1 MNPHI
6 NILYSDSSY
15 PLIERLLRVR
25 GLSDP
30 ATQEQFLNPR
40 FDNSWISPWLLS
52 DMVKAIERII
62 VAINRQEK
70 IIIFG
75 DYDADGVSSSYLL

>member
-1 MNPHI
+1 
-6 NILYSDSSY
+6 
-15 PLIERLLRVR
+15 
-25 GLSDP
+25 
-30 ATQEQFLNPR
+30 
-40 FDNSWISPWLLS
+40 
-52 DMVKAIERII
+52 MVKAIERII